1 MSKDKP
7 VQVAGNYNVFC
18 QSCGKVVASNVETNQ
33 EALSLEKHHLQQND
47 CLYTG
52 THKIKESV
60 IQ

>member
-1 MSKDKP
+1 MTEDKP

-33 EALSLEKHHLQQND
+33 EALNLEKDHLQQNK
-47 CLYTG
+47 CQYTG

-60 IQ
+60 K